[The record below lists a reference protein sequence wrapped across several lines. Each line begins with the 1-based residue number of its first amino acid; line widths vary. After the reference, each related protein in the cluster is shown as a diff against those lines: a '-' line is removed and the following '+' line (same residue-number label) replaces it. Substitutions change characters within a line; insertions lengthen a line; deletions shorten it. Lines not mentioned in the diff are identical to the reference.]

1 MRASNTP
8 HDSSMI
14 TCGPLPACSRCHQET
29 LLLDSPERPSGRTA
43 AAGSSGITPSTIMS
57 PATQSGPPSTEI
69 RLGVYYYRAQKP
81 VPHPRV
87 LCQRAPP
94 KSGSSS
100 KYKPCTPRLTRG
112 SFTDK
117 EQARC
122 LPQMISTK

>member
-1 MRASNTP
+1 MRASLNTP

-14 TCGPLPACSRCHQET
+14 ECGPLPACSRCHQET

-94 KSGSSS
+94 KRSGSSS

-117 EQARC
+117 EQSRC
-122 LPQMISTK
+122 LP